1 MTTSKREHIFVPGFI
16 VVNKFEVSQYIY
28 QGNNLVYTLFW
39 LKNSKISQH
48 TSHQIKNN
56 KLTQKKTSKY
66 SATLYA
72 SIIIRWIRRN
82 SNSKSKLVILAFLWR
97 SMGCL
102 VSKCCRC
109 SGRLLNGCVRKISHT
124 VNFALLTIE
133 YAEKEKIL
141 FRFFFNGLFLF

>member
-56 KLTQKKTSKY
+56 KLTQKKQANIRQLS
-66 SATLYA
+66 SRPSSFVEFVATLIP
-72 SIIIRWIRRN
+72 SPNW
-82 SNSKSKLVILAFLWR
+82 
-97 SMGCL
+97 
-102 VSKCCRC
+102 
-109 SGRLLNGCVRKISHT
+109 
-124 VNFALLTIE
+124 
-133 YAEKEKIL
+133 
-141 FRFFFNGLFLF
+141 